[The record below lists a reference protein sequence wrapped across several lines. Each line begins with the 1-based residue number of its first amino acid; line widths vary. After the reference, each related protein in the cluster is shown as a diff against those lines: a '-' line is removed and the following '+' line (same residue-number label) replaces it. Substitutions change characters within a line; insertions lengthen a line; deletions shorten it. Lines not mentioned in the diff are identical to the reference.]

1 MLYLTR
7 EDSIELLPLSI
18 RVYNCLRRANIA
30 TVGQLLD
37 YPPDAWPD
45 IRNMGAKSVDEILA
59 LTARIRAGDGTALVV
74 SKPKPTPKPTTKLT
88 PPRLPDIPVRELGL
102 SVRAI
107 NCLESMG
114 ARTTADLSGATLESL
129 LEIENMGMK
138 TAAQIME
145 KLDALRR
152 EFAPPRLPDIPVRE
166 LELSV
171 RAINCLESMGARTAA
186 DLSDATLES
195 LLAVE
200 NMGRKTAAQ
209 IMEKLDALRRE
220 SAFPGP
226 EKAAPS
232 GETGE
237 PLYAVAKSLAAFTS
251 LSQGDLLRLLAPCRE
266 ASPGAGEAELLDT
279 AFQQGAIRREARRA
293 ILRQLEAY
301 EEGVSPEELL
311 RHMPAGT
318 STQTLKL
325 LLGDLLRREQIT
337 LRYNCVCRR
346 WPTAL
351 EFAERISDQRHRDVL
366 LSRLRGE
373 TLEEIGQRHGV
384 GRERVRQIMRKALA
398 VRPRLYEDR
407 YQYLFNRYNFSME
420 EFQLAFDEPEETY
433 HYLEIERPRMD
444 QKPIQDLL
452 ADENVPVSLRRK
464 AERAVYRQYVTI
476 DGVRVRKNRSGLVHY
491 TVRTR
496 CQNTVSMEEF
506 LQQYQDVL
514 DSLGLGEEPSFAINS
529 RSYEN
534 KLLASSYVL
543 WNLRKRFRYYPIAER
558 DFAPLLETLD
568 LEQYEDLEIT
578 SLKLF
583 RDHPELM
590 EEYDIRNEYE
600 LYNLLKKILP
610 QDSRVRFKKMP
621 TIVIGEPDRDRQV
634 LDLLQQYAP
643 ISNTDLAQRY
653 EEAYGAKSATV
664 LGSYFACIDPYL
676 HDGVYRIDQPALP
689 EEEERRM
696 AALLT
701 EDFYRTAEIRRIY
714 RQEFPNGS
722 PGNINPFTLKGL
734 GFRTYT
740 DYVVSARYS
749 NAADYFRR
757 LLTERDIS
765 DMTQE
770 NHRYKG
776 ISAYSSELADLKA
789 RREIVEFLP
798 LQYIS
803 LRRLQSAGVDA
814 GDLEDYCAAVCAFT
828 RSGQYFTVASLR
840 REGFAHP
847 LDDLGFDEWFYS
859 SLLAEDPDRFT
870 YRRMGGTRLFC
881 RVREA
886 IQLSDFLR
894 YLVEAEPSGRI
905 DIYELQETLERQYG
919 ISMPLH
925 KLTDVI
931 QNSEMYYDPI
941 MKAAYIDYDTY
952 LEEI

>member
-114 ARTTADLSGATLESL
+114 ARTAADLSG
-129 LEIENMGMK
+129 
-138 TAAQIME
+138 
-145 KLDALRR
+145 
-152 EFAPPRLPDIPVRE
+152 
-166 LELSV
+166 
-171 RAINCLESMGARTAA
+171 
-186 DLSDATLES
+186 ATLES

-266 ASPGAGEAELLDT
+266 ASPDAGEAELLDA

-337 LRYNCVCRR
+337 LRYNCVRRR

-506 LQQYQDVL
+506 LQQYQDVQH
-514 DSLGLGEEPSFAINS
+514 S
-529 RSYEN
+529 
-534 KLLASSYVL
+534 
-543 WNLRKRFRYYPIAER
+543 
-558 DFAPLLETLD
+558 
-568 LEQYEDLEIT
+568 
-578 SLKLF
+578 
-583 RDHPELM
+583 
-590 EEYDIRNEYE
+590 
-600 LYNLLKKILP
+600 
-610 QDSRVRFKKMP
+610 
-621 TIVIGEPDRDRQV
+621 
-634 LDLLQQYAP
+634 
-643 ISNTDLAQRY
+643 
-653 EEAYGAKSATV
+653 
-664 LGSYFACIDPYL
+664 
-676 HDGVYRIDQPALP
+676 
-689 EEEERRM
+689 
-696 AALLT
+696 
-701 EDFYRTAEIRRIY
+701 
-714 RQEFPNGS
+714 
-722 PGNINPFTLKGL
+722 
-734 GFRTYT
+734 
-740 DYVVSARYS
+740 
-749 NAADYFRR
+749 
-757 LLTERDIS
+757 
-765 DMTQE
+765 
-770 NHRYKG
+770 
-776 ISAYSSELADLKA
+776 
-789 RREIVEFLP
+789 
-798 LQYIS
+798 
-803 LRRLQSAGVDA
+803 
-814 GDLEDYCAAVCAFT
+814 
-828 RSGQYFTVASLR
+828 
-840 REGFAHP
+840 
-847 LDDLGFDEWFYS
+847 
-859 SLLAEDPDRFT
+859 
-870 YRRMGGTRLFC
+870 
-881 RVREA
+881 
-886 IQLSDFLR
+886 
-894 YLVEAEPSGRI
+894 
-905 DIYELQETLERQYG
+905 
-919 ISMPLH
+919 
-925 KLTDVI
+925 
-931 QNSEMYYDPI
+931 
-941 MKAAYIDYDTY
+941 
-952 LEEI
+952 

>member
-59 LTARIRAGDGTALVV
+59 LTARIRAGDGVALAA
-74 SKPKPTPKPTTKLT
+74 SEPKPTPESTQPP
-88 PPRLPDIPVRELGL
+88 PPRLPDIPVQELG
-102 SVRAI
+102 
-107 NCLESMG
+107 
-114 ARTTADLSGATLESL
+114 
-129 LEIENMGMK
+129 
-138 TAAQIME
+138 
-145 KLDALRR
+145 
-152 EFAPPRLPDIPVRE
+152 
-166 LELSV
+166 LSV

-186 DLSDATLES
+186 DLSGATLES
-195 LLAVE
+195 LLEIE
-200 NMGRKTAAQ
+200 NMGMKTAAQ

-266 ASPGAGEAELLDT
+266 ASPGAGEAELLDA

-578 SLKLF
+578 SSGT
-583 RDHPELM
+583 
-590 EEYDIRNEYE
+590 IR
-600 LYNLLKKILP
+600 
-610 QDSRVRFKKMP
+610 S
-621 TIVIGEPDRDRQV
+621 
-634 LDLLQQYAP
+634 
-643 ISNTDLAQRY
+643 
-653 EEAYGAKSATV
+653 
-664 LGSYFACIDPYL
+664 
-676 HDGVYRIDQPALP
+676 
-689 EEEERRM
+689 
-696 AALLT
+696 
-701 EDFYRTAEIRRIY
+701 
-714 RQEFPNGS
+714 
-722 PGNINPFTLKGL
+722 
-734 GFRTYT
+734 
-740 DYVVSARYS
+740 
-749 NAADYFRR
+749 
-757 LLTERDIS
+757 
-765 DMTQE
+765 
-770 NHRYKG
+770 
-776 ISAYSSELADLKA
+776 
-789 RREIVEFLP
+789 
-798 LQYIS
+798 
-803 LRRLQSAGVDA
+803 
-814 GDLEDYCAAVCAFT
+814 
-828 RSGQYFTVASLR
+828 
-840 REGFAHP
+840 
-847 LDDLGFDEWFYS
+847 
-859 SLLAEDPDRFT
+859 
-870 YRRMGGTRLFC
+870 
-881 RVREA
+881 
-886 IQLSDFLR
+886 
-894 YLVEAEPSGRI
+894 
-905 DIYELQETLERQYG
+905 
-919 ISMPLH
+919 
-925 KLTDVI
+925 
-931 QNSEMYYDPI
+931 
-941 MKAAYIDYDTY
+941 
-952 LEEI
+952 